1 MFRHRFTA
9 IALAML
15 LPGLAIAATA
25 DGEWHPHDAIRS
37 AAEDFVTNR
46 MTANDSNGQIEA
58 QAGRIDQRV
67 RLRRCENALE
77 GFLPPG
83 RDLSG
88 QQTTVGVRCPGPV
101 QWQIFISV
109 RLSVVAP
116 VVVATGPMQRG
127 VVVPESRIALADRD
141 TGGLQRNYFTDP
153 EQVTGMRLRQN
164 LAPGTVLQPRHLEID
179 RLVRRGQRLR
189 LVARSKTV
197 NVSMAGKALEDGARG
212 QRIRVENLSSGRELE
227 GVVTDEATVEIRF

>member
-1 MFRHRFTA
+1 MFRHCLA
-9 IALAML
+9 IALAL
-15 LPGLAIAATA
+15 FLPGLAIASAA

-37 AAEDFVTNR
+37 VAEGFVMER
-46 MTANDSNGQIEA
+46 MTASGSNGRIEA
-58 QAGRIDQRV
+58 RAGRIDQRV
-67 RLRRCENALE
+67 RLRRCDNPLE

-88 QQTTVGVRCPGPV
+88 TRTTVGVRCPGPV
-101 QWQIFISV
+101 QWRIFVSV
-109 RLSVVAP
+109 RLSVMAP
-116 VVVATGPMQRG
+116 VVVATAPMQRG
-127 VVVPESRIALADRD
+127 VVVSESRVSLADRD

-189 LVARSKTV
+189 LVARSESV
-197 NVSMAGKALEDGARG
+197 QVSMAGKALEDGARG
-212 QRIRVENLSSGRELE
+212 QRIRVENLRSGRELE

>member
-1 MFRHRFTA
+1 MIRHRFTA
-9 IALAML
+9 IALALL
-15 LPGLAIAATA
+15 LPGLTIATTA

-37 AAEDFVTNR
+37 AAEGFVTNR
-46 MTANDSNGQIEA
+46 MASTGNSGHIEA
-58 QAGRIDQRV
+58 RAGRIDQRV
-67 RLRRCENALE
+67 RLRRCGSALE

-88 QQTTVGVRCPGPV
+88 RQTTVGVRCPGPV
-101 QWQIFISV
+101 QWRIFVSV
-109 RLSVVAP
+109 RLSVISP

-127 VVVPESRIALADRD
+127 VVVSESRVALADRD

-164 LAPGTVLQPRHLEID
+164 LAPGTVIQPRHLEID

-189 LVARSKTV
+189 LVARSETV